1 MTLKH
6 LLASTVMTAA
16 LVAVGCEKKPE
27 APAAAGDAGSSVAPT
42 GSLVEDATAAVKET
56 AEAAGEKAADAVDAM
71 KEGAAELAD
80 AAKET
85 AEAAGEKVAGAVD
98 AMKEGA
104 ADVAK
109 KALDSLAGEDKQ
121 ILTDLQKAIAD
132 KDVSKLGDLVKKAEG
147 LKAKYPEASKLIEEY
162 LGKAKELL
170 PKIPGM

>member
-27 APAAAGDAGSSVAPT
+27 APAAAGDAGSTVAPT
-42 GSLVEDATAAVKET
+42 GSLVDDAAA
-56 AEAAGEKAADAVDAM
+56 AAGEKAAEAVD
-71 KEGAAELAD
+71 
-80 AAKET
+80 T
-85 AEAAGEKVAGAVD
+85 A
-98 AMKEGA
+98 KEGA
-104 ADVAK
+104 ADLADAAK
-109 KALDSLAGEDKQ
+109 KALDSIAGEDKQ

-147 LKAKYPEASKLIEEY
+147 LKAKYPEAAKLIEEY

-170 PKIPGM
+170 PKMPGM

>member
-27 APAAAGDAGSSVAPT
+27 APAAAGDAGSTVAPT
-42 GSLVEDATAAVKET
+42 GSLVEDAAAAAKET
-56 AEAAGEKAADAVDAM
+56 TEAAGEKAAGAVEAV
-71 KEGAAELAD
+71 
-80 AAKET
+80 KET
-85 AEAAGEKVAGAVD
+85 ATDVAD
-98 AMKEGA
+98 A
-104 ADVAK
+104 AK
-109 KALDSLAGEDKQ
+109 KALDSIAGEDKQ

-147 LKAKYPEASKLIEEY
+147 LKAKYPEAAKLIEEY

-170 PKIPGM
+170 PKVPGM